1 MKTVMMIACWA
12 LAAAPVSA
20 VAGEVRSTGN
30 SHVSP
35 MMNTVTSTT
44 KDGKV
49 CKRVLR
55 TGSRLG
61 DNQICKTKADWDVIT
76 QDARRATEK
85 KQIFY
90 TTQGGDVP
98 GH

>member
-1 MKTVMMIACWA
+1 MKAVVMIACWA
-12 LAAAPVSA
+12 ALPVQA
-20 VAGEVRSTGN
+20 FAGEVKSVGN

-35 MMNTVTSTT
+35 IMNTVSSAS
-44 KDGKV
+44 KDGRI

-76 QDARRATEK
+76 QDARKATEK
-85 KQIFY
+85 KQIFM
-90 TTQGGDVP
+90 TKSE
-98 GH
+98 